1 MVCMC
6 VCVSVYVFV
15 STWQCAHLYVCARLR
30 GSDMKQ
36 PLKAKVNGLTVTCSR
51 GLTLAHTQGE
61 SSTAA
66 STASVLLL
74 EG

>member
-1 MVCMC
+1 MVC
-6 VCVSVYVFV
+6 VCVRALA
-15 STWQCAHLYVCARLR
+15 WQCAHLYVCARLR

-36 PLKAKVNGLTVTCSR
+36 PLKAKVNGLTVTYSQ

-61 SSTAA
+61 SSAAA